1 MNKNEII
8 TLVPARKNSKGIKN
22 KNIFK
27 IKGKPLITYTLE
39 SIKKSNL
46 NIKNCYILSDDEKI
60 KNIGRKYRA
69 NTEYLRP
76 KNLSKDKTLF
86 VKNLFHFYDWTKSK
100 SINFKYIMILQPT
113 SPMRTSKDI
122 NSALDLLQKK
132 KPKSVISISESMENP
147 NVSIFFKNKKVNFYI
162 GNPMMK
168 RRQDFASKSFFIN
181 GAIYIVSKENLEKNK
196 FINFKDTSYL
206 IMKKLN
212 SFDLND
218 YEDLEIL
225 KRIIK

>member
-1 MNKNEII
+1 MYNNKII

-27 IKGKPLITYTLE
+27 IKGKPLIEYTLD
-39 SIKKSNL
+39 SIRKSKL
-46 NIKNCYILSDDEKI
+46 DIKNCFILSDDDRV
-60 KNIGRKYRA
+60 KNIGKKYGA
-69 NTEYLRP
+69 NIEYKRP

-86 VKNLFHFYDWTKSK
+86 IENLTHFFNWTKSR

-113 SPMRTSKDI
+113 SPMRTYKNI
-122 NSALDLLQKK
+122 NSALELLKK
-132 KPKSVISISESMENP
+132 KPKSVISISESLENP
-147 NVSIFFKNKKVNFYI
+147 NVSIFFKNNKVNFYT

-168 RRQDFASKSFFIN
+168 RRQDFIYKSFFIN
-181 GAIYIVSKENLEKNK
+181 GAIYAVSKENLEKKK

-206 IMKKLN
+206 IMDKLN

-218 YEDLEIL
+218 YDDLKIL
-225 KRIIK
+225 KRIIR

>member
-46 NIKNCYILSDDEKI
+46 NIKNCYILSDNEKI
-60 KNIGRKYRA
+60 KNIGRKYGA

-147 NVSIFFKNKKVNFYI
+147 NVSIFLKI
-162 GNPMMK
+162 
-168 RRQDFASKSFFIN
+168 
-181 GAIYIVSKENLEKNK
+181 
-196 FINFKDTSYL
+196 
-206 IMKKLN
+206 KKLI
-212 SFDLND
+212 F
-218 YEDLEIL
+218 I
-225 KRIIK
+225 

>member
-8 TLVPARKNSKGIKN
+8 SLIPARKNSKGIKN
-22 KNIFK
+22 KNTFK
-27 IKGKPLITYTLE
+27 IKGKPLIAYTLD

-46 NIKNCYILSDDEKI
+46 DIKNCFILSDDEKI
-60 KNIGRKYRA
+60 KNIGKKYGA

-86 VKNLFHFYDWTKSK
+86 VKNLFHFYNWIKYK
-100 SINFKYIMILQPT
+100 SINFRYIMILQPT
-113 SPMRTSKDI
+113 SPLRSSKDI
-122 NSALDLLQKK
+122 NSTLDLLKKK

-147 NVSIFFKNKKVNFYI
+147 NVSIFFKNKKVNFYT

-168 RRQDFASKSFFIN
+168 RRQDFAHKSFFLN
-181 GAIYIVSKENLEKNK
+181 GAIYVVSKENLEKNK

-206 IMKKLN
+206 VMNKLN

-218 YEDLEIL
+218 YDDLKIL

>member
-1 MNKNEII
+1 MNKSEII

-46 NIKNCYILSDDEKI
+46 NIKNCYILSDNEKI
-60 KNIGRKYRA
+60 KNIGRKYGA

-147 NVSIFFKNKKVNFYI
+147 NVSIFLKI
-162 GNPMMK
+162 
-168 RRQDFASKSFFIN
+168 
-181 GAIYIVSKENLEKNK
+181 
-196 FINFKDTSYL
+196 
-206 IMKKLN
+206 KKLI
-212 SFDLND
+212 F
-218 YEDLEIL
+218 I
-225 KRIIK
+225 

>member
-1 MNKNEII
+1 M
-8 TLVPARKNSKGIKN
+8 L
-22 KNIFK
+22 
-27 IKGKPLITYTLE
+27 
-39 SIKKSNL
+39 L
-46 NIKNCYILSDDEKI
+46 NYILCS
-60 KNIGRKYRA
+60 
-69 NTEYLRP
+69 
-76 KNLSKDKTLF
+76 
-86 VKNLFHFYDWTKSK
+86 
-100 SINFKYIMILQPT
+100 
-113 SPMRTSKDI
+113 
-122 NSALDLLQKK
+122 
-132 KPKSVISISESMENP
+132 
-147 NVSIFFKNKKVNFYI
+147 NKKVNFYV